1 MHIEDTPE
9 RKPQMIETVI
19 TGDSDE
25 KEALLQDLKENLT
38 ETMNLVAKL
47 SEDILGFVKKEKD
60 IESEI
65 TDGNKFQREIRK
77 GIQRI
82 DDSTS
87 K

>member
-1 MHIEDTPE
+1 
-9 RKPQMIETVI
+9 MIETVI

-47 SEDILGFVKKEKD
+47 SEEIPGFVKKEKG